1 MTSTADQA
9 AVLFANEAFYRAFA
23 DRDVAAMTALWA
35 ESAPVLCIHPGWPP
49 VHGRDAVLASWTRIL
64 RHPQAPDIACVAP
77 RAHVLGMVAL
87 VVCHEAVQG
96 QAVQGQ
102 ALVATNLFR
111 REAGGWKLFHH
122 QASPAPGLPTE
133 DPLDPPPRPN

>member
-1 MTSTADQA
+1 MTGIADQA

-23 DRDVAAMTALWA
+23 DRDVAAMAALWA

-49 VHGRDAVLASWTRIL
+49 VHGRDAVLASWARIL

-77 RAHVLGMVAL
+77 RAHVLGPVAL
-87 VVCHEAVQG
+87 VVCHEAL
-96 QAVQGQ
+96 QGQ

-111 REAGGWKLFHH
+111 REAGAWRLFHH
-122 QASPAPGLPTE
+122 QASPAPGLPTQ
-133 DPLDPPPRPN
+133 DPPDPPLRPN

>member
-1 MTSTADQA
+1 MTGTADQA

-49 VHGRDAVLASWTRIL
+49 VHGSDAVLASWTRIL

-77 RAHVLGMVAL
+77 CSTL
-87 VVCHEAVQG
+87 
-96 QAVQGQ
+96 
-102 ALVATNLFR
+102 
-111 REAGGWKLFHH
+111 
-122 QASPAPGLPTE
+122 S
-133 DPLDPPPRPN
+133 D